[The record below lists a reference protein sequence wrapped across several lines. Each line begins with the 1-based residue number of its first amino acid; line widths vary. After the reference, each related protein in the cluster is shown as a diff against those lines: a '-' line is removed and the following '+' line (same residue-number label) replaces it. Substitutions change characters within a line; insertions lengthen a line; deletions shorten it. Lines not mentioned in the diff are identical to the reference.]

1 MPKWIAAI
9 SGNDVD
15 LAELQK
21 SLVGPDLRVSHQQGS
36 YVLESSRFDLLTTPE
51 QVKNKANEILEVLSG
66 ASRVAFGLISPLSAS
81 WVATINDDGSRNV
94 YMTATARVAFRDTA
108 SVVITREDGTVE
120 TINPADEVPRIAG
133 VAEEYADAAEVL
145 KLLAKGID
153 DWVNLYRIYE
163 IIKRDTGG
171 DRQIAEQGWAT
182 AARLNNFRHTA
193 NSPDSI
199 GHEARH
205 GVQTNEP
212 PPTPMDISEAKTLIK
227 HVAQKWLQSKVQP
240 IVASDA

>member
-9 SGNDVD
+9 SGNDAD

-21 SLVGPDLRVSHQQGS
+21 SLVGPDLRVSHQHGS
-36 YVLESSRFDLLTTPE
+36 YVLESSRFDLLATPE
-51 QVKNKANEILEVLSG
+51 QVQSRANEILEVLSG

-94 YMTATARVAFRDTA
+94 YMTVTERVAFRDTV

-120 TINPADEVPRIAG
+120 TINPADEVPRIAA
-133 VAEEYADAAEVL
+133 VAEKYTNAAEVL

-163 IIKRDTGG
+163 IIKRDMGG
-171 DRQIAEQGWAT
+171 DKKITDQGWT
-182 AARLNNFRHTA
+182 TNGQLNNFRHTA

-199 GHEARH
+199 GHDARH
-205 GVQTNEP
+205 GVQTNDP
-212 PPTPMDISEAKTLIK
+212 PSDPMELSAAKGLIK
-227 HVAQKWLQSKVQP
+227 HVAQKWLESKV
-240 IVASDA
+240 